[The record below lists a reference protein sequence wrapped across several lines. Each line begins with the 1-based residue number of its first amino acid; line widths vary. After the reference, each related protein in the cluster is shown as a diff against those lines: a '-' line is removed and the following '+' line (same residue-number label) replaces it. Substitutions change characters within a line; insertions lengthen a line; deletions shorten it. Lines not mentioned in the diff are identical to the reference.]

1 MSIRALQ
8 DYTYYSKYARYNKKE
23 IRRETWNE
31 ASGRVEDM
39 HIRKYPE
46 VEEDIRWAFKISK
59 DKRVLGSQR
68 ALQFGGT
75 PIEKKNARMYNCT
88 VSFCDRMRFFQ
99 ECFWLLLCGCGT
111 GFSVQKHHI
120 GKLPDFVENLN
131 GERGLSSR
139 KERIFTV
146 PDTIEG
152 WADSL
157 GILLATYMPHP
168 DYLDWKGCNVK
179 FDFSQIRPKGAHL
192 ASGVGKAPG
201 PEPLI
206 QALKT
211 IREMLDERVKQG
223 HTRLRTIDAYDV
235 IMHASDAVLSGG
247 VRRSATICIFAPDDE
262 DMINAKTGN
271 WFVDNPQRARSN
283 NSALLLRNE
292 TSKDEFEKIM
302 TAVKQFGEPGFY
314 FSDSTEQLPN
324 PCFHKD
330 TRIATKDGLVGIE
343 SLYKSGQLNEVVAD
357 NRAGAG
363 DELNLENTGVSLL
376 PASRVKLTQKNAD
389 IYEVRTKHGHSV
401 KVTLNHEFPTTRG
414 RLQLKDMVEGDEI
427 LLQSEEGSWGDRG
440 SYSQGLIL
448 GMITG
453 DGTFSTKEKNNKPFN
468 EAFIDVWED
477 DFGQL
482 GLIQS
487 VVNDEIMELPS
498 LSNGGRKY
506 GCLEWVNQTT
516 NETTDKNRIGG
527 SRLYR
532 FLVEVLGIEN
542 PRSIKNKLPECVWQG
557 SREFVQGYL
566 QGLFFADGSTQMSGH
581 GTKATLSYRLNQSNE
596 KLLQEVQNI
605 LSNFGIVSNICLRRE
620 EGHRLLP
627 DGSGGKK
634 DYFCKANYDLIM
646 NRPNAIVFD
655 EKVDW
660 IGRKKV
666 ICESFWEIRGKDCRK
681 PERFKTKIESIEYD
695 STDDVFCLKQP
706 KTNTVIA
713 NGCVVGQCVEIGMWP
728 VDEKTGESGW
738 QFCNLC
744 EINGKKIKS
753 KEDFEIAAKA
763 AAIIGTL
770 QAGYASFDYLGK
782 TTENIVKREALLG
795 VSITGMQDNPDII
808 FDPKTQREMAKLVV
822 KVNKEMAAKIG
833 INPAAR
839 CTCVKPAGTTSCML
853 GSASGVHPHHARR
866 YFRRVQANSLE
877 PVYQYFKENNPC
889 AVEKSAYKSTDG
901 VITFCIEVPD
911 GAKTKNDM
919 PALSLLECVKS
930 TYNNWVESG
939 KQKELCTQDWL
950 THNVSN
956 TINVRPEEWDEV
968 SGYIYKNRNYFSGI
982 ALLPQSGDLDYTQ
995 APMLNVHTPR
1005 EILKMYGEGSLMASG
1020 LIVGGLHAFE
1030 DDLWK
1035 ACNTV
1040 LGFETLEEP
1049 LFPENSQ
1056 IEKNTTEEYTIA
1068 ALQAWKEETEI
1079 YEKKIDWVRRVEQ
1092 FAKRYCEDDVR
1103 KCTYLLKE
1111 VNNWKKWLDLQ
1122 REYKDI
1128 DYTQLI
1134 EKEDTTKPMETIA
1147 CAGGKC
1153 DII

>member
-8 DYTYYSKYARYNKKE
+8 DYTYYSKYARYNKE
-23 IRRETWNE
+23 ETRRETWNE
-31 ASGRVEDM
+31 ACSRVENM
-39 HIRKYPE
+39 HVKKYPQ
-46 VEEDIRWAFKISK
+46 VKEEIEWAFKVSR

-120 GKLPDFVENLN
+120 GKLPDFAKNA
-131 GERGLSSR
+131 GGG
-139 KERIFTV
+139 KERIFTI

-168 DYLDWKGCNVK
+168 DYPDWEGCDVK
-179 FDFSQIRPKGAHL
+179 FDFSQIRPKGSHL

-206 QALKT
+206 QALRT
-211 IREMLDERVKQG
+211 IREMLDERVEQG
-223 HTRLRTIDAYDV
+223 HTRLRTIDAYDI

-271 WFVDNPQRARSN
+271 WFIENPQRARSN
-283 NSALLLRNE
+283 NSALLIRDK
-292 TSKDEFEKIM
+292 TSKEQFEKIM
-302 TAVKQFGEPGFY
+302 SAVKQFGEPGFY

-324 PCFHKD
+324 PC
-330 TRIATKDGLVGIE
+330 
-343 SLYKSGQLNEVVAD
+343 
-357 NRAGAG
+357 
-363 DELNLENTGVSLL
+363 
-376 PASRVKLTQKNAD
+376 
-389 IYEVRTKHGHSV
+389 
-401 KVTLNHEFPTTRG
+401 
-414 RLQLKDMVEGDEI
+414 
-427 LLQSEEGSWGDRG
+427 
-440 SYSQGLIL
+440 
-448 GMITG
+448 
-453 DGTFSTKEKNNKPFN
+453 
-468 EAFIDVWED
+468 
-477 DFGQL
+477 
-482 GLIQS
+482 
-487 VVNDEIMELPS
+487 
-498 LSNGGRKY
+498 
-506 GCLEWVNQTT
+506 
-516 NETTDKNRIGG
+516 
-527 SRLYR
+527 
-532 FLVEVLGIEN
+532 
-542 PRSIKNKLPECVWQG
+542 
-557 SREFVQGYL
+557 
-566 QGLFFADGSTQMSGH
+566 
-581 GTKATLSYRLNQSNE
+581 
-596 KLLQEVQNI
+596 
-605 LSNFGIVSNICLRRE
+605 
-620 EGHRLLP
+620 
-627 DGSGGKK
+627 
-634 DYFCKANYDLIM
+634 
-646 NRPNAIVFD
+646 
-655 EKVDW
+655 
-660 IGRKKV
+660 
-666 ICESFWEIRGKDCRK
+666 
-681 PERFKTKIESIEYD
+681 
-695 STDDVFCLKQP
+695 
-706 KTNTVIA
+706 
-713 NGCVVGQCVEIGMWP
+713 VEIGMWP
-728 VDEKTGESGW
+728 VCEKTGKSGW

-753 KEDFEIAAKA
+753 KEDFKTAAKA

-770 QAGYASFDYLGK
+770 QAGYASFEYLGE

-822 KVNKEMAAKIG
+822 KTNKEMAAKIG
-833 INPAAR
+833 INQAAR

-877 PVYQYFKENNPC
+877 PVYQYFKEHNPC
-889 AVEKSAYKSTDG
+889 AVEKSAYKATDG

-919 PALSLLECVKS
+919 PALSLLKCVKS
-930 TYNNWVESG
+930 TYKNWVESG

-968 SGYIYKNRNYFSGI
+968 SDYIYDNRNFFSGI

-1005 EILKMYGEGSLMASG
+1005 EILQMYGEGSLMASG
-1020 LIVGGLHAFE
+1020 LIVDGLYAF
-1030 DDLWK
+1030 DGDLWK
-1035 ACNTV
+1035 ACNAV
-1040 LGFETLEEP
+1040 LGFEELKEP
-1049 LFPENSQ
+1049 EPPAMAPDADLSDDW
-1056 IEKNTTEEYTIA
+1056 EEYPEGVSIA
-1068 ALQAWKEETEI
+1068 EMSEWRNQR
-1079 YEKKIDWVRRVEQ
+1079 KKYKKQSDWVRRVGQ
-1092 FAKRYCEDDVR
+1092 FSERYCEDDIR

-1111 VNNWKKWLDLQ
+1111 VNNWKQWLDLQ

-1134 EKEDTTKPMETIA
+1134 EEEDMTKPMETIA

-1153 DII
+1153 ELG